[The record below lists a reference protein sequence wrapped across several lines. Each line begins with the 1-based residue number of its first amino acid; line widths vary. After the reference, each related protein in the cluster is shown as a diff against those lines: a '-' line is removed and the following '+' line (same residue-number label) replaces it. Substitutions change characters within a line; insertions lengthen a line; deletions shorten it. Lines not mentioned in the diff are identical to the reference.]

1 MRGVARPPSRRFR
14 ITHAALAAGGP
25 KIPPECRPRVDTGG
39 ALPLRCPVGKK
50 PAGRPQF
57 DGGRRQTPINPVKTN
72 GGRRQKPPDLKT
84 VAGFG
89 AHLMRD
95 MSIKARALAKSAC
108 SPPAR
113 LLAAGVAA
121 WPLGPTVHL
130 GPYDKC
136 AGTEPLQETCSSTE
150 VNRA

>member
-1 MRGVARPPSRRFR
+1 M
-14 ITHAALAAGGP
+14 
-25 KIPPECRPRVDTGG
+25 
-39 ALPLRCPVGKK
+39 
-50 PAGRPQF
+50 
-57 DGGRRQTPINPVKTN
+57 PIDPVKTN

-113 LLAAGVAA
+113 LLAAGVPHGRLDLLCT
-121 WPLGPTVHL
+121 WGPMTSVLARSLCRRHVL
-130 GPYDKC
+130 R
-136 AGTEPLQETCSSTE
+136 Q
-150 VNRA
+150 R